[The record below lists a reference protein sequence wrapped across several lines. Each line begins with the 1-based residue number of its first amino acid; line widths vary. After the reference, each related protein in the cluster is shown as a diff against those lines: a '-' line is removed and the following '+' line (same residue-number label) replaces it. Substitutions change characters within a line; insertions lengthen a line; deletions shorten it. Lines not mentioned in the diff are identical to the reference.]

1 MHVYST
7 EKEEK
12 KKEGTVGGGKELK
25 IRKSRW
31 WRKCMWPLW
40 VKRYGHKGKNHSSE
54 VGKTDIQQIKEPE
67 TWGFSVFISALNLYL
82 AL

>member
-1 MHVYST
+1 
-7 EKEEK
+7 
-12 KKEGTVGGGKELK
+12 
-25 IRKSRW
+25 
-31 WRKCMWPLW
+31 MWPLW

-54 VGKTDIQQIKEPE
+54 VEKTDIQQIKEPE